1 MSSKEELGVLGT
13 WEVGKKVALGLS
25 AVWRPGIGLGRMQ
38 ILAMKAKSVIPLAVQ
53 DVDGHLSIPFLSFVS
68 FGFIGFMV

>member
-1 MSSKEELGVLGT
+1 
-13 WEVGKKVALGLS
+13 
-25 AVWRPGIGLGRMQ
+25 MQ

>member
-1 MSSKEELGVLGT
+1 MSLVLGR
-13 WEVGKKVALGLS
+13 WARRWHWDFRLFGDLGDL
-25 AVWRPGIGLGRMQ
+25 WRRIGLGRMQ